1 MNTSEWTAA
10 YLDNIFDI
18 KNISNGALR
27 CLLMLQSAAYWNGN
41 KTKMTNSE
49 LATALGC
56 SERTVTRYILELKK
70 AKCFTADRSIINGGI
85 GD

>member
-27 CLLMLQSAAYWNGN
+27 CLLILQSQAYWNGR
-41 KTKMTNSE
+41 KMESANSE

-56 SERTVTRYILELKK
+56 SERTVTRYIMELKK
-70 AKCFTADRSIINGGI
+70 ANCLTADRSIINGGI